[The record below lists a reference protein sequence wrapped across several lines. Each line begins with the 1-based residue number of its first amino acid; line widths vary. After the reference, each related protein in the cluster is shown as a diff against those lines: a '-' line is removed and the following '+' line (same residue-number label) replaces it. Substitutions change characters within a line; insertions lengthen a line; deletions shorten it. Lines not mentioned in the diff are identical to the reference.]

1 MVAKKRQLKQR
12 IRAIVSVAASFA
24 LVAILVH
31 NYRHEREIEQR
42 LADMQKLL
50 QASPPMNTPIRGAPI
65 SQVILD
71 SGDVGSEEVRRQHN
85 LEEIESAGWKL
96 VNQRSPEQAAIA
108 VRIFSDGIANV
119 DAHNPQ
125 LYNGLGRALLVAGK
139 PREAIAAWR
148 KGLGLDPHFSD
159 MQSGI
164 GWAYWRLNDPSRAK
178 DAWQQALDM
187 NPHSI
192 DAWSA
197 MAWIDLALGKN
208 TEAMNGFQ
216 DLLKFDSGQK
226 SWVMGLSMARGN
238 NTDIAEIST
247 FFPLPP
253 LSGFERPLS
262 TDPAS

>member
-50 QASPPMNTPIRGAPI
+50 QASPPMNTLIRGAPI

-164 GWAYWRLNDPSRAK
+164 GWAYWWLNDPSRAK
-178 DAWQQALDM
+178 DAWQRALDM
-187 NPHSI
+187 NAHSI

-197 MAWIDLALGKN
+197 MAWIDLALGKS

-216 DLLKFDSGQK
+216 ELVKFDSGEK
-226 SWVMGLSMARGN
+226 AWVMGLSMARGN
-238 NTDIAEIST
+238 NTDIVEIST

-253 LSGFERPLS
+253 LSVFERPLS
-262 TDPAS
+262 SDPAS